1 MSRHPHRQVTLAAV
15 AALLVASCA
24 TSPPPAPP
32 LPVAAPAAAAPEPV
46 PLPSPQFQRAIGLAT
61 AADMPPAIEILN
73 TLPAADLTPR
83 RAAAR
88 QCILDRFARDTPDAT
103 GLAGLPAP
111 GAAITLAYRR
121 YWHEQLMHRA
131 TPEAAEARWLAELAR
146 ALPPTGAPAVDRES
160 EVAAAEHRVE
170 AWAQANGLHALTG
183 LTRPFHEL
191 MLWRSE
197 QVRREHVQLPEST
210 VDVEVRLLDDFASLG
225 WTAYATCDLAHTG
238 GWADADAIHA
248 LVSDTRIDSD
258 EYRASLL
265 AHEGQHMSDHLRFP
279 GLDQP
284 DLEYRAK
291 LTELWAS
298 RETTPKLLSAFVGG
312 QKRDRALPHPFS
324 DYWIVTRLRER
335 LGTGNLDAV
344 DPQLVR
350 AAAATLLVEHSAA
363 VTRLGAATATTALPD

>member
-1 MSRHPHRQVTLAAV
+1 MCRRPYRHLSIAAL

-24 TSPPPAPP
+24 TTPPPAPP
-32 LPVAAPAAAAPEPV
+32 APAPV
-46 PLPSPQFQRAIGLAT
+46 PTPLPSPQFQRAIGLAT
-61 AADMPPAIEILN
+61 AADVAAAIDLLRTMPPA
-73 TLPAADLTPR
+73 DLMPR

-88 QCILDRFARDTPDAT
+88 QCILDRFARDTPDDA
-103 GLAGLPAP
+103 GLAGLPP
-111 GAAITLAYRR
+111 TGAAIALAYRR
-121 YWHEQLMHRA
+121 YWHGPLTHRLP
-131 TPEAAEARWLAELAR
+131 PEAAEASWLAELAR
-146 ALPPTGAPAVDRES
+146 ALPPTSAL
-160 EVAAAEHRVE
+160 AADHEAEITATEHRVE

-197 QVRREHVQLPEST
+197 QVRREHVQLPESAIE
-210 VDVEVRLLDDFASLG
+210 VEVRLLDDFVSLG

-238 GWADADAIHA
+238 GWADTDAIHA
-248 LVSDTRIDSD
+248 LVSDTKIDSD

-265 AHEGQHMSDHLRFP
+265 AHEGQHMADHLRFP

-291 LTELWAS
+291 LAELWAS
-298 RETTPKLLSAFVGG
+298 RETTPHLLQAFVGG
-312 QKRDRALPHPFS
+312 QRRDRALPHPFS

-335 LGTGNLDAV
+335 LGTKDLGDA
-344 DPQLVR
+344 DPQRVR
-350 AAAATLLVEHSAA
+350 AAAAALLVEHSAQ